1 MKKIMNEQ
9 SMGALMTGG
18 SGSMWYE
25 KFGCIVEGVDGLKKV
40 QTANGTE
47 FEHTGKK
54 GRTILYNDEISTQKP
69 NPELVKK
76 VLAVNPKIK
85 HFGKGFNFQTKEEVV
100 FYCTGPVRGGI
111 RVIGKND
118 TVDPA
123 PAPKTPAQ
131 TPKTVNRPL
140 WNKAPETSA
149 APVNEQFENKVL
161 SEQIIRIKDVMGK
174 LL

>member
-1 MKKIMNEQ
+1 MNEQ

-18 SGSMWYE
+18 GGPMWYE
-25 KFGCIVEGVDGLKKV
+25 KFGCIVEGIDGLKKV
-40 QTANGTE
+40 QTDMGTA

-85 HFGKGFNFQTKEEVV
+85 HFGKGLNVQTKEEVV
-100 FYCTGPVRGGI
+100 FYCMGPFRGGI

-131 TPKTVNRPL
+131 PS
-140 WNKAPETSA
+140 KASTAPATTA
-149 APVNEQFENKVL
+149 PPVNEQFENKVL